1 MGVSERRAREK
12 EALRQS
18 ILDAATQLIVEN
30 GHENLSIRKIA
41 ERIEYAPS
49 TIYLYFQDKFEI
61 LASICLEVFEKL
73 TASLESIAEQS
84 ADPIDGLRQGLR
96 CYIEFGL
103 ANPSYYQVTFMTPL
117 PSMEEQEQPA
127 VPEGLLSPDQAGIRC
142 YDCLRK
148 AIQRGI
154 DAGAIAQCD
163 THLLAQST
171 WLAIHGLTSGLIC
184 MGHDGAFPWVERQ
197 RLIEGQIDLLIRG
210 MLRA

>member
-41 ERIEYAPS
+41 EKIEYAPS

-61 LASICLEVFEKL
+61 LASICVEVFEKL
-73 TASLESIAEQS
+73 TESLEAIASEES
-84 ADPIDGLRQGLR
+84 DPILGLRRGLR

-117 PSMEEQEQPA
+117 PSREDKQRHP
-127 VPEGLLSPDQAGIRC
+127 VPEGELSPDQAGIRC

-148 AIQRGI
+148 SIQRGI
-154 DAGAIAQCD
+154 DAGVFKQSD
-163 THLLAQST
+163 THLLAQSV
-171 WLAIHGLTSGLIC
+171 WLAVHGLTSGLIC
-184 MGHDGAFPWVERQ
+184 MGHDTEFPWVERQ
-197 RLIEGQIDLLIRG
+197 RLIDGQIELLV
-210 MLRA
+210 RAMTSR